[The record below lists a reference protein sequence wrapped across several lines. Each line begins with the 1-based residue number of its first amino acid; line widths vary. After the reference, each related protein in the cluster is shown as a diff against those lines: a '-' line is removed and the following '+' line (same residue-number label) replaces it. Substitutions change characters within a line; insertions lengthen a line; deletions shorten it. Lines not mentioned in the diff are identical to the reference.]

1 MSRLDD
7 ELRWALRR
15 REPSQDFAE
24 RVLARIA
31 LQDAAPKPARGSWWR
46 ALLPAAFFE
55 CGGGTAWAMVG
66 ALACLLAV
74 TVGVHRYRVNERTR
88 AEGEVAKA
96 QVMLALQIASAKLNF
111 AQRKVLSRQD
121 ERNPRRSTD
130 VTWTAKPVDKGDSM
144 SMKLPFLTLVILICA
159 AISAAAQNP
168 KIQIEN
174 LDRLFSEASETVD
187 VTVDGTL
194 LQVAARFLNANKPDE
209 AKVRELLAQLKGVY
223 VKSFEFD
230 RDGAYST
237 ADVDA
242 IRSQLSGP
250 GWSNIATV
258 RSRRSGNNVDVH
270 MMLDG
275 GLISGVA
282 VLVVDPGG

>member
-1 MSRLDD
+1 
-7 ELRWALRR
+7 
-15 REPSQDFAE
+15 
-24 RVLARIA
+24 
-31 LQDAAPKPARGSWWR
+31 
-46 ALLPAAFFE
+46 
-55 CGGGTAWAMVG
+55 
-66 ALACLLAV
+66 
-74 TVGVHRYRVNERTR
+74 
-88 AEGEVAKA
+88 
-96 QVMLALQIASAKLNF
+96 MLALQIASAKLN
-111 AQRKVLSRQD
+111 L
-121 ERNPRRSTD
+121 
-130 VTWTAKPVDKGDSM
+130 
-144 SMKLPFLTLVILICA
+144 LICA

-282 VLVVDPGG
+282 VLVVDPRRLTVINVVGPIDPEKISQLGLLEGRFGIPRLDMDWSPARKSNKE

>member
-31 LQDAAPKPARGSWWR
+31 LQDAAPIPARNSWWR
-46 ALLPAAFFE
+46 ALLPGPHSFE
-55 CGGGTAWAMVG
+55 MRRWNLRWAMVG

-121 ERNPRRSTD
+121 ERNPRR
-130 VTWTAKPVDKGDSM
+130 V
-144 SMKLPFLTLVILICA
+144 
-159 AISAAAQNP
+159 N
-168 KIQIEN
+168 
-174 LDRLFSEASETVD
+174 
-187 VTVDGTL
+187 
-194 LQVAARFLNANKPDE
+194 
-209 AKVRELLAQLKGVY
+209 
-223 VKSFEFD
+223 
-230 RDGAYST
+230 
-237 ADVDA
+237 
-242 IRSQLSGP
+242 
-250 GWSNIATV
+250 
-258 RSRRSGNNVDVH
+258 
-270 MMLDG
+270 
-275 GLISGVA
+275 
-282 VLVVDPGG
+282 